1 MTVSLENIASL
12 KDNSLY
18 YLSDKGEV
26 KKAGLWTKFKY
37 VANLGHSR
45 ERVNNLLNEV
55 KNILL
60 QQSEGK
66 GAGKIEAR
74 LRETDISSGIKGSAI
89 KQLVN
94 NFRVAQKD
102 QILRVAAKNTAN
114 EMVSKIINVAGKGR
128 IVESDELK
136 DLYMHVASQFTSK
149 PPVRE
154 YNGDVQVDQ
163 EALKNSLRTV
173 LDALT
178 NELVSISNSEALE
191 SPKITPM
198 YAKYLKSALYDGKG
212 VRNDKTIAD
221 LKVPKEVYL
230 EQITRAIKPKDEEKV
245 LFKETS
251 SYLISLLDKDND
263 LDKLL
268 MNGFMRILKGGD
280 NKLRSLNSVK
290 AKIEGIQ
297 SNLNEVNKLKK
308 SSPKLYKQ
316 IIENIKGLNGQA
328 FPENCISKCI
338 ELSKEISLT
347 PILKVNSDSSQ
358 LELYNAVSCFSNA
371 MEDIYSQSGL
381 GALGT
386 GGDELAVSKD
396 LIATCILSRLSSE
409 QRANLFG
416 AISSSNYAKLHSFCS
431 KTCLDYAFFKG
442 AKDEAKTGASIMTE
456 NMKVFPLIKGIV
468 QRQMGMTPDPEIPFY
483 DGEVSFNSEYR
494 SIIDNVHKQSVD
506 FIKKDLS
513 SFVDNRIKGNA
524 SDSIKKEFIKR
535 MEQQRNQNE
544 LAANNVFKAKTNFEE
559 IISQEVK
566 SSLTDS
572 IFSSIKTNS
581 LFKQKLSQGLSVT
594 LPGGKKLSSDYD
606 TAMDEL
612 SQLVMKNDTAS
623 FDALSEKDK
632 KKVLIVSSMLSLENG
647 KSIADMFIS
656 SFNEGHK
663 HPLFSYTGIDEE
675 PNLNNEYSIRIN
687 ELGKIEISVNS
698 HIELSSFSLRKNRIE
713 ASPDSFLKNTLTI
726 ALDYDSLDQLSDFD
740 FSNADDEDFLFKPE
754 ITADV
759 ELRLNRS
766 R

>member
-74 LRETDISSGIKGSAI
+74 LRETDISFGIKGSAI

-154 YNGDVQVDQ
+154 DNGDVQVDQ
-163 EALKNSLRTV
+163 ESLKNSLRTV
-173 LDALT
+173 FDALT

-230 EQITRAIKPKDEEKV
+230 EQITRAIKPKEEKV

-251 SYLISLLDKDND
+251 SYLISLLDQDND
-263 LDKLL
+263 LDKLI
-268 MNGFMRILKGGD
+268 MNSFVKLLKGGD

-358 LELYNAVSCFSNA
+358 LELYNAVSYFSNA
-371 MEDIYSQSGL
+371 MDDIYSQSGL

-409 QRANLFG
+409 QRSNLLG

-506 FIKKDLS
+506 FIKKQIS

-566 SSLTDS
+566 RSISDN
-572 IFSSIKTNS
+572 IFSYIKTNS
-581 LFKQKLSQGLSVT
+581 LFKQNLSQGMSVT

-612 SQLVMKNDTAS
+612 SQLVMKDDTAS
-623 FDALSEKDK
+623 FDALREKDK
-632 KKVLIVSSMLSLENG
+632 KKVLIVSSMLSQKNG
-647 KSIADMFIS
+647 NSIGDMFIS
-656 SFNEGHK
+656 SFNEGHT

-675 PNLNNEYSIRIN
+675 PNRNNEYSIRIN

-698 HIELSSFSLRKNRIE
+698 QIDLSSFSLRKNRIE
-713 ASPDSFLKNTLTI
+713 ATPGSFLKNTLTI
-726 ALDYDSLDQLSDFD
+726 ALDYNSLDQLSDFD
-740 FSNADDEDFLFKPE
+740 FSNADDEGFLFEPE